1 MFIFTS
7 ILNFIL
13 HCIVL
18 ELTEMSVKLMD
29 NVVCNELPVIFLLS
43 YAFILFT
50 VFILILFLEGVKL
63 LLATKLKQLVY
74 LPPF

>member
-1 MFIFTS
+1 M
-7 ILNFIL
+7 
-13 HCIVL
+13 
-18 ELTEMSVKLMD
+18 
-29 NVVCNELPVIFLLS
+29 CNELPVIFLLS

-50 VFILILFLEGVKL
+50 VFILFYFILFLEGVKL

>member
-50 VFILILFLEGVKL
+50 VFIFILFLEGVKL